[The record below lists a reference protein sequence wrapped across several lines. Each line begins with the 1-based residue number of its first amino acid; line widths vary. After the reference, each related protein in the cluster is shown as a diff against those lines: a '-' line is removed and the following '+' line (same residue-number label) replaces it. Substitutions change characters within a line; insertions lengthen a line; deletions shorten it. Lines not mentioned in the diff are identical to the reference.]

1 MSDEDRDKWNR
12 RYAEN
17 SHNKNNPV
25 VLLEQW
31 LPEAR
36 VGKALDVACG
46 AGRNALLMARAGF
59 EVDAIDISAEG
70 LMQARRDAD
79 AAGLEVNWIEHDLDE
94 SYRFDSDYDLIVVL
108 WFVNLP
114 LVTRLCDCLAP
125 GGLLVCEEH
134 LVTETEVSGPRTRSF
149 RVLPG
154 ELRQAV
160 NGLEILFYEESV
172 TRNNAGEP
180 LASARV
186 VAKKN
191 GDQVS
196 IF

>member
-1 MSDEDRDKWNR
+1 MSEADHNKWNQ

-17 SHNKNNPV
+17 SYNKNNPV
-25 VLLEQW
+25 ILLEQW
-31 LPEAR
+31 LSRAR

-70 LMQARRDAD
+70 LRQARHEAD
-79 AAGLEVNWIEHDLDE
+79 EAGLEVNWIEHDLDE
-94 SYRFDSDYDLIVVL
+94 AYRFDKDYDLIAVL

-114 LVTRLCDCLAP
+114 LVQHLSACLAP
-125 GGLLVCEEH
+125 GGLLICEEH
-134 LVTETEVSGPRTRSF
+134 LVVETEVSGPRTPGF
-149 RVLPG
+149 RVMPG

-160 NGLEILFYEESV
+160 DGLEILFYEEVVS
-172 TRNNAGEP
+172 TNDAGEP

-191 GDQVS
+191 GDRVS